1 METGQRRNGKGAGL
15 VCVWIKYSNG
25 IEQEIP
31 CYDGELTDK
40 TEELYFC
47 LLEYFEPEEIN
58 VL

>member
-47 LLEYFEPEEIN
+47 LLEYFA
-58 VL
+58 